1 MHEIVHAATPG
12 HIATVRELF
21 LEYQRWLGLDLCFQ
35 NFSLELAA
43 LPGDYAPPSGRLLLV
58 LHDARPAGCIALRKL
73 TPEMD
78 VCGGRPSNRPDSVA
92 EDETLCEMKRL
103 FVRPEFQSLKIGRA
117 LAERVIAEARA
128 IGYTHMRLDTLPV
141 MTRARALYAA
151 LGFRE
156 IPPYRHNPVPG
167 AIYMELD
174 LCAAAL

>member
-1 MHEIVHAATPG
+1 MTEIIYATSAE

-35 NFSLELAA
+35 NFSAELAA
-43 LPGDYAPPSGRLLLV
+43 LPGDYALPSGRVLLA
-58 LHDARPAGCIALRKL
+58 LHDTRPAGCIALRRIDDA
-73 TPEMD
+73 T
-78 VCGGRPSNRPDSVA
+78 
-92 EDETLCEMKRL
+92 CEMKRL

-128 IGYTHMRLDTLPV
+128 IGYARMRLDTLPA
-141 MTRARALYAA
+141 MIRAHALYAA

-156 IPPYRHNPVPG
+156 IPPYCHNPVPG

-174 LCAAAL
+174 LRTSADDCRGPSLSHGRGKPQSGNGF